1 MNAKFLKLT
10 VFSFLAT
17 GSVFAQQPL
26 QLQEAIELMKQNNTQ
41 LKVQQHEI
49 DFSNAE
55 LSGTLSGFLPKI
67 SVSHTGFYTN
77 DPLNSF
83 GFKLQQKVVT
93 QSDFNPIVLNN
104 PDEMYHFNTK
114 FSVQQPILNFDVFSA
129 RKALKEKIKATE
141 YQKQFAEE
149 MLTVEIKKAYTNLQF
164 LYEAKK
170 AVQKGISVYEEVLR
184 NTQNME
190 KQGYAKPSDVLMV
203 QVGLNEVQ
211 NKEIE
216 IDNNISNLSDYL
228 SWLMGKDSVEIY
240 IPTKALTQNVLFSEN
255 SNFSENR
262 ADILAMKSGLEAQ
275 NKIVSMNKKGL
286 LPRLNAFGE
295 YNLNDKDIVGFGAN
309 GFMVG
314 LSLSWDIF
322 NGNETFNKIKQSKI
336 SVEKAQTE
344 MQLYIEKNQL
354 ELQKAK
360 RDLVSN
366 QAKIQLAKTAKEQ
379 AGESLRIFENRYT
392 QGLEKTSDLLVS
404 QATDLEKQVN
414 YLEAVKNYNLSVIQ
428 IEFLTQQSK

>member
-1 MNAKFLKLT
+1 MNAKFILLT
-10 VFSFLAT
+10 IFGVLS

-26 QLQEAIELMKQNNTQ
+26 QLQQAIDQMKANNTQ

-67 SVSHTGFYTN
+67 SVSYTGFYTN

-93 QSDFNPIVLNN
+93 QADFNPVLLNN

-129 RKALKEKIKATE
+129 RKAIKEKIKATE

-170 AVQKGISVYEEVLR
+170 AVLKGISAYQEVLR

-203 QVGLNEVQ
+203 QVGLTEVQ
-211 NKEIE
+211 NKQIE

-240 IPTKALTQNVLFSEN
+240 IPTEELTQNVLFSES

-275 NKIVSMNKKGL
+275 DKMISMNKKGL

-295 YNLNDKDIVGFGAN
+295 FNYNDKDIVGFGAN
-309 GFMVG
+309 GFMAG

-414 YLEAVKNYNLSVIQ
+414 YLEAIKDYNLSAIQ

>member
-1 MNAKFLKLT
+1 MNAKNLILTIFGFL
-10 VFSFLAT
+10 T

-26 QLQEAIELMKQNNTQ
+26 QLQQAIDQMKANNTQ

-93 QSDFNPIVLNN
+93 QADFNPILLNN

-114 FSVQQPILNFDVFSA
+114 FSIQQPILNFDVFSA

-149 MLTVEIKKAYTNLQF
+149 MLAVEIKNAYTNLQF

-170 AVQKGISVYEEVLR
+170 AVQKGISAYQEVLR

-203 QVGLNEVQ
+203 QVGLTEVQ
-211 NKEIE
+211 NREIE

-240 IPTKALTQNVLFSEN
+240 IPTEALTQNVLFSEN

-275 NKIVSMNKKGL
+275 NKMVSMNKKGL

-336 SVEKAQTE
+336 SFEKSQTE

-354 ELQKAK
+354 ELQKSK
-360 RDLVSN
+360 RDLTSN

>member
-1 MNAKFLKLT
+1 MMIKHWLKLLLLFAT
-10 VFSFLAT
+10 FFSF
-17 GSVFAQQPL
+17 SQQPL
-26 QLQEAIELMKQNNTQ
+26 ELQQAIEQMKENNTQ

-55 LSGTLSGFLPKI
+55 LSGTLSGFLPKV

-83 GFKLQQKVVT
+83 GFKLQQRVVT
-93 QSDFNPIVLNN
+93 QADFNPVLLNN

-141 YQKQFAEE
+141 YQKEFAEE
-149 MLTVEIKKAYTNLQF
+149 MLAVEIKKAYTNLQF

-170 AVQKGISVYEEVLR
+170 AVQKGILAYGEVLR
-184 NTQNME
+184 NTKNMQE
-190 KQGYAKPSDVLMV
+190 QGYAKPSDVLMV
-203 QVGLNEVQ
+203 QVGLTEVQ

-228 SWLMGKDSVEIY
+228 SWLMGKDSEEIY
-240 IPTKALTQNVLFSEN
+240 IPTEELTQNILFEN
-255 SNFSENR
+255 NSHFSENR

-275 NKIVSMNKKGL
+275 NKMISMNKKGW

-295 YNLNDKDIVGFGAN
+295 FNYNDKDIVGFGAN
-309 GFMVG
+309 GYMAG

-322 NGNETFNKIKQSKI
+322 NGNETFNKIRQSKI

-360 RDLVSN
+360 RDLASN

-379 AGESLRIFENRYT
+379 AEETLRILENRYT

>member
-1 MNAKFLKLT
+1 MNAKFLIVT
-10 VFSFLAT
+10 IFSFLTISAL
-17 GSVFAQQPL
+17 GQQPL
-26 QLQEAIELMKQNNTQ
+26 QLQQAIDQMKENNTQ
-41 LKVQQHEI
+41 LKVQQHDI

-93 QSDFNPIVLNN
+93 QADFNPVLMNN

-170 AVQKGISVYEEVLR
+170 AVLKGISAYQEVLR

-203 QVGLNEVQ
+203 QVGLTEVQ

-228 SWLMGKDSVEIY
+228 SWLMGKDSNEIY
-240 IPTKALTQNVLFSEN
+240 IPTEELTQKMVLDPN
-255 SNFSENR
+255 TIFSENR

-275 NKIVSMNKKGL
+275 NKMISMNKNRL

-295 YNLNDKDIVGFGAN
+295 LNYNDKDIVGFGAN
-309 GFMVG
+309 GFMAG

-354 ELQKAK
+354 ELQKSK
-360 RDLVSN
+360 RDLASN
-366 QAKIQLAKTAKEQ
+366 QAKIQLTKIAKEQ
-379 AGESLRIFENRYT
+379 AEETLRIFENRYI

-414 YLEAVKNYNLSVIQ
+414 YLEAVKDYNLSAIQ

>member
-1 MNAKFLKLT
+1 MNAKFILLT
-10 VFSFLAT
+10 IFGVLS

-26 QLQEAIELMKQNNTQ
+26 QLQQAIDQMKANNTQ

-67 SVSHTGFYTN
+67 SVSYTGFYTN

-93 QSDFNPIVLNN
+93 QADFNPVLLNN

-129 RKALKEKIKATE
+129 RKAIKEKIKATE

-170 AVQKGISVYEEVLR
+170 AVLKGISAYQEVLR

-203 QVGLNEVQ
+203 QVGLTEVQ
-211 NKEIE
+211 NKQIE

-240 IPTKALTQNVLFSEN
+240 IPTEELTQNVLFSES

-275 NKIVSMNKKGL
+275 DKMISMNKKGL

-295 YNLNDKDIVGFGAN
+295 FNYNDKDIVGFGAN
-309 GFMVG
+309 GFMAG

-414 YLEAVKNYNLSVIQ
+414 YLEAIKDYNLSVIQ

>member
-1 MNAKFLKLT
+1 MNAKFILLT
-10 VFSFLAT
+10 IFGFLT
-17 GSVFAQQPL
+17 ISVFGQQPL
-26 QLQEAIELMKQNNTQ
+26 QLQQAIDQMKENNTQ

-49 DFSNAE
+49 NFSNAE
-55 LSGTLSGFLPKI
+55 LSGTLSRFLPKI
-67 SVSHTGFYTN
+67 SVSHIGFYTN

-93 QSDFNPIVLNN
+93 QADFNPVLLNN

-141 YQKQFAEE
+141 YQKEFAEE
-149 MLTVEIKKAYTNLQF
+149 MLKVEIKKAYTNLQF

-170 AVQKGISVYEEVLR
+170 AVLKGISAYQEVLR
-184 NTQNME
+184 NTKNMQE
-190 KQGYAKPSDVLMV
+190 QGYAKPSDVLMV
-203 QVGLNEVQ
+203 QVGLTEVQ
-211 NKEIE
+211 NKQIE

-228 SWLMGKDSVEIY
+228 SWLMGKDSKDIY
-240 IPTKALTQNVLFSEN
+240 IPTEELTQNVLFNEN

-262 ADILAMKSGLEAQ
+262 ADILAMKSGLEAL
-275 NKIVSMNKKGL
+275 NKMVSINKNGL

-295 YNLNDKDIVGFGAN
+295 FNYNDKDIVGFGAN
-309 GFMVG
+309 GFMTG

-379 AGESLRIFENRYT
+379 AEETLRILENRYT

-414 YLEAVKNYNLSVIQ
+414 YLEAVKDYNLSAIQ

>member
-1 MNAKFLKLT
+1 MMIKHWLKLLLLFAT
-10 VFSFLAT
+10 FFSF
-17 GSVFAQQPL
+17 SQQPL
-26 QLQEAIELMKQNNTQ
+26 ELQQAIEQMKENNTQ

-93 QSDFNPIVLNN
+93 QADFNPILLNN

-114 FSVQQPILNFDVFSA
+114 FSIQQPILNFDVFSA

-170 AVQKGISVYEEVLR
+170 AVLKGISAYEEVLR

-203 QVGLNEVQ
+203 QVGLTEVQ
-211 NKEIE
+211 NKQIE

-240 IPTKALTQNVLFSEN
+240 IPTEELTQNVLFSES

-275 NKIVSMNKKGL
+275 DKMVSMNKKGL

-295 YNLNDKDIVGFGAN
+295 FNYNDKDIVGFGGN
-309 GFMVG
+309 GVM
-314 LSLSWDIF
+314 
-322 NGNETFNKIKQSKI
+322 
-336 SVEKAQTE
+336 A
-344 MQLYIEKNQL
+344 
-354 ELQKAK
+354 
-360 RDLVSN
+360 
-366 QAKIQLAKTAKEQ
+366 
-379 AGESLRIFENRYT
+379 
-392 QGLEKTSDLLVS
+392 
-404 QATDLEKQVN
+404 
-414 YLEAVKNYNLSVIQ
+414 
-428 IEFLTQQSK
+428 

>member
-1 MNAKFLKLT
+1 MIKHWLKLLLLFAT
-10 VFSFLAT
+10 FFSF
-17 GSVFAQQPL
+17 SQQPL
-26 QLQEAIELMKQNNTQ
+26 ELQQAIEQMKENNTQ

-83 GFKLQQKVVT
+83 GFKLQQRVVT
-93 QSDFNPIVLNN
+93 QADFNPVLLNN

-114 FSVQQPILNFDVFSA
+114 LSVQQPILNFDVFSA

-141 YQKQFAEE
+141 YQKEFAEE
-149 MLTVEIKKAYTNLQF
+149 MFTVEIKKAYTNLQF

-170 AVQKGISVYEEVLR
+170 AVQKGISAYEEVLR

-240 IPTKALTQNVLFSEN
+240 VPTEELTQNVLFSEN

-275 NKIVSMNKKGL
+275 NKMVSMNKKGL

-295 YNLNDKDIVGFGAN
+295 FNYNDKDIVGFGAN

-344 MQLYIEKNQL
+344 MQLYIEKKQL